1 MVLELHIWGPA
12 FGLPSLDAQCLAA
25 VCYLQKTLP
34 IDSWA
39 LIPSNN
45 LRISPLGELPAL
57 KDGNTWIA
65 GFCNIVTY
73 LRDSSNGNYD
83 LDQDLN
89 DSQRADSTAFSSFL
103 ESRGQPLLDLC
114 LYVSSDNYF
123 ASTRPALG
131 DILLWPDSWF
141 VPHLLR
147 DQAKK
152 RSEHLGL
159 SSLDVD
165 TAREDKSEDVGL
177 TAHIPKSLRKPR
189 QTVTSLLG
197 RNMQKNRFRLDA
209 VTADFLEPLLDKL
222 GDQKWLLGDTISSVD
237 CLAIGYIA
245 LLQVSDLPQAWVKE
259 ALQTKYTKLSQW
271 ASEQTPL
278 VSGLLFDATLPPK
291 EKNGTVTAGNQLP
304 WQKPSERTSQQ
315 VLHSVLE
322 SCISALPVIGNPYK
336 PQEIHG
342 LQGGGDHQ
350 HKKQSQLAIISRRR
364 ELYVQTLVSTFA
376 ALGLV
381 GYLSYKGILHLP
393 RYVAQPRPSKR
404 FGEAGAF
411 LGLA

>member
-12 FGLPSLDAQCLAA
+12 FGLPSLDAQCFAT
-25 VCYLQKTLP
+25 VCYLQESLP
-34 IDSWA
+34 VDTWA
-39 LIPSNN
+39 LVPSSNP
-45 LRISPLGELPAL
+45 RISPLGELPAL
-57 KDGNTWIA
+57 KDGKTWIA
-65 GFCNIVTY
+65 GFSNIIAY
-73 LRDSSNGNYD
+73 LRHSSHGKYD

-89 DSQRADSTAFSSFL
+89 NLQQADSTAFSSFL
-103 ESRGQPLLDLC
+103 ESRGQPLLDLS

-147 DQAKK
+147 DKAKK

-165 TAREDKSEDVGL
+165 TAREDKNEDVGL

-209 VTADFLEPLLDKL
+209 VTADFLDPLLEKL
-222 GDQKWLLGDTISSVD
+222 GDNKWLLGDTMSSVD
-237 CLAIGYIA
+237 CLALGYIA
-245 LLQVSDLPQAWVKE
+245 LLQVPDLPQAWVKE
-259 ALQTKYTKLSQW
+259 ALQTKYAALGRW
-271 ASEQTPL
+271 ASKHTPR
-278 VSGLLFDATLPPK
+278 VSGTPFEVSVPMKQRSGTATT
-291 EKNGTVTAGNQLP
+291 GIQLP

-322 SCISALPVIGNPYK
+322 SCVSALPVIGNPYK
-336 PQEIHG
+336 PLEISNVEA
-342 LQGGGDHQ
+342 GGDFHRN
-350 HKKQSQLAIISRRR
+350 KQSQLTVVSRRR
-364 ELYVQTLVSTFA
+364 EMYIQALVSTFA

-381 GYLSYKGILHLP
+381 GYLSYKGMLHLP
-393 RYVAQPRPSKR
+393 RYVAQPRARK